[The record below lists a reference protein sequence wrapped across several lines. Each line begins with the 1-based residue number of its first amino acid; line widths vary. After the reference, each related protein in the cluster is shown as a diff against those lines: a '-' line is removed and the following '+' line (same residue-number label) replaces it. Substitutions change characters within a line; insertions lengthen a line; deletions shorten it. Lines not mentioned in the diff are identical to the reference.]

1 MFNKGSDDFKNIESK
16 TRRRCIRRIKN
27 EVKALRKKEDE

>member
-16 TRRRCIRRIKN
+16 ARRRRIRRIKN
-27 EVKALRKKEDE
+27 EVKALRNKEDE